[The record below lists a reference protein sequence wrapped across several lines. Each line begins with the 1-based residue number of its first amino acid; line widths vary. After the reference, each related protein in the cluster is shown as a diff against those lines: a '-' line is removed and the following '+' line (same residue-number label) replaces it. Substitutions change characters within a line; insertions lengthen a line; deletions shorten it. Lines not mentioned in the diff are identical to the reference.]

1 MSMRAHP
8 ATTYVRAGPQTWGR
22 IREAYLSG
30 LSAPAVAARFGVSVA
45 AIRKRAAREGWTK
58 AAMGD
63 AARPAVAA
71 AAAAPSTWGQGQG
84 VGLGPV
90 PAALEAAERP
100 VVAAFRI
107 PLALNPRALAR
118 QSLAR
123 AAQALRE
130 GRALDAQRM
139 AQAAE
144 AVLRVDARVDSWPDE
159 DDTID
164 DDGRDALLVQF
175 VRSIAVDVAVK
186 LARGQPLPA
195 AYADL
200 AAEYADAMAGNGQR
214 AQSG

>member
-1 MSMRAHP
+1 MRAHP

-30 LSAPAVAARFGVSVA
+30 LSAPTVAARFGVSVA

-63 AARPAVAA
+63 ALIAA
-71 AAAAPSTWGQGQG
+71 SWRRTAPGRGAG
-84 VGLGPV
+84 
-90 PAALEAAERP
+90 AALPARLAAGEQP
-100 VVAAFRI
+100 VVEAFRI
-107 PLALNPRALAR
+107 PLALNPRILAR

-123 AAQALRE
+123 AAHALRE

-144 AVLRVDARVDSWPDE
+144 AVLRVEARVDWWPDDGE
-159 DDTID
+159 EID

-200 AAEYADAMAGNGQR
+200 AAEYADAMAEP
-214 AQSG
+214 APPSQSG

>member
-1 MSMRAHP
+1 MRAHP

-30 LSAPAVAARFGVSVA
+30 LSAPTVAARFGVSVA

-63 AARPAVAA
+63 SPSPSWRGPAPRAVGEAAFPDPLVAA
-71 AAAAPSTWGQGQG
+71 EQ
-84 VGLGPV
+84 
-90 PAALEAAERP
+90 P
-100 VVAAFRI
+100 VVEAFRI
-107 PLALNPRALAR
+107 PLALHPRTLAR

-123 AAQALRE
+123 AAHALRE

-139 AQAAE
+139 AHAAE
-144 AVLRVDARVDSWPDE
+144 AVLRVEARVDWWPE
-159 DDTID
+159 DGEEID
-164 DDGRDALLVQF
+164 DDGREALLVQF

-200 AAEYADAMAGNGQR
+200 AAEYRDAMAGGAQPS
-214 AQSG
+214 QSG

>member
-1 MSMRAHP
+1 MRAHP

-30 LSAPAVAARFGVSVA
+30 LSAPTVAARFGVSVA

-63 AARPAVAA
+63 ASRAPSWRGTAPGPGAEAALPDRLAA
-71 AAAAPSTWGQGQG
+71 AEQ
-84 VGLGPV
+84 
-90 PAALEAAERP
+90 P
-100 VVAAFRI
+100 VVEAFRI
-107 PLALNPRALAR
+107 PLALNPRTLAH

-123 AAQALRE
+123 AAHALRE

-139 AQAAE
+139 AHAAE
-144 AVLRVDARVDSWPDE
+144 AVLRVEARVDWWPE
-159 DDTID
+159 DGEEID
-164 DDGRDALLVQF
+164 DDGREALLVQF

>member
-1 MSMRAHP
+1 MRAHP

-30 LSAPAVAARFGVSVA
+30 LSAPTVAARFGVSVA

-63 AARPAVAA
+63 ASRAPSWRGTAPGPGAEAALPDRLAA
-71 AAAAPSTWGQGQG
+71 AEQ
-84 VGLGPV
+84 
-90 PAALEAAERP
+90 P
-100 VVAAFRI
+100 VVEAFRI
-107 PLALNPRALAR
+107 PLALHPRTLAR

-123 AAQALRE
+123 AAHALRE

-139 AQAAE
+139 AHAAE
-144 AVLRVDARVDSWPDE
+144 TVLRVEARVDWWPE
-159 DDTID
+159 DGEEID
-164 DDGRDALLVQF
+164 DDGREALLVQF

>member
-1 MSMRAHP
+1 MRAHP

-22 IREAYLSG
+22 IRGAYLSG

-63 AARPAVAA
+63 ASPAPSWRGAAARPGREVAFPDPLVAA
-71 AAAAPSTWGQGQG
+71 EQ
-84 VGLGPV
+84 
-90 PAALEAAERP
+90 P
-100 VVAAFRI
+100 VVEAFRI
-107 PLALNPRALAR
+107 PLALHPRTLAR

-123 AAQALRE
+123 AAHALRE

-139 AQAAE
+139 AHAAE
-144 AVLRVDARVDSWPDE
+144 AVLRVEARVDWWPDDGE
-159 DDTID
+159 EID
-164 DDGRDALLVQF
+164 DDGREALLVQF

-186 LARGQPLPA
+186 LARGQPLPS

-200 AAEYADAMAGNGQR
+200 AAEYADAMAGP
-214 AQSG
+214 AQPSQSE

>member
-1 MSMRAHP
+1 
-8 ATTYVRAGPQTWGR
+8 
-22 IREAYLSG
+22 
-30 LSAPAVAARFGVSVA
+30 
-45 AIRKRAAREGWTK
+45 
-58 AAMGD
+58 
-63 AARPAVAA
+63 
-71 AAAAPSTWGQGQG
+71 
-84 VGLGPV
+84 
-90 PAALEAAERP
+90 
-100 VVAAFRI
+100 
-107 PLALNPRALAR
+107 
-118 QSLAR
+118 
-123 AAQALRE
+123 
-130 GRALDAQRM
+130 M

>member
-1 MSMRAHP
+1 MRAHP

-30 LSAPAVAARFGVSVA
+30 LSAPTVAARFGVSVA

-63 AARPAVAA
+63 ASCVPSWRGAAPGPGAQAALPDRLAA
-71 AAAAPSTWGQGQG
+71 AEQ
-84 VGLGPV
+84 
-90 PAALEAAERP
+90 P
-100 VVAAFRI
+100 VVEAFRI
-107 PLALNPRALAR
+107 PLALNPRTLAR

-123 AAQALRE
+123 AAHALRE

-144 AVLRVDARVDSWPDE
+144 AVLRVEARVDWWPE
-159 DDTID
+159 DGEEID
-164 DDGRDALLVQF
+164 DDGREALLVQF

>member
-1 MSMRAHP
+1 MRAHP

-30 LSAPAVAARFGVSVA
+30 LSAPTVAARFGVSVA

-63 AARPAVAA
+63 SPSPSWGGTARRPPRPDGDAAFPDRLAA
-71 AAAAPSTWGQGQG
+71 AEQ
-84 VGLGPV
+84 
-90 PAALEAAERP
+90 P
-100 VVAAFRI
+100 VVEAFRI
-107 PLALNPRALAR
+107 PLALHPRTLAR

-123 AAQALRE
+123 AAHALRE

-139 AQAAE
+139 AHAAE
-144 AVLRVDARVDSWPDE
+144 AVLRVEARVDWWPE
-159 DDTID
+159 DGEEID
-164 DDGRDALLVQF
+164 DDGREALLVQF

-200 AAEYADAMAGNGQR
+200 AAEYADATAEP
-214 AQSG
+214 AQPSQSA

>member
-1 MSMRAHP
+1 MRAHP
-8 ATTYVRAGPQTWGR
+8 ATTYVHAGPQTWGR

-63 AARPAVAA
+63 ASRAPSWRG
-71 AAAAPSTWGQGQG
+71 AAP
-84 VGLGPV
+84 GPGAEADL
-90 PAALEAAERP
+90 PDRLAAAERP
-100 VVAAFRI
+100 VVAAYRV
-107 PLALNPRALAR
+107 PLALHPRTLAH

-123 AAQALRE
+123 AAHALRE

-144 AVLRVDARVDSWPDE
+144 AVLRVEARVDWWPDDG
-159 DDTID
+159 DDID

-175 VRSIAVDVAVK
+175 VRSMAVDIAVK

>member
-1 MSMRAHP
+1 MRAHP

-30 LSAPAVAARFGVSVA
+30 LSAPTVAARFGVSVA

-63 AARPAVAA
+63 ALIAA
-71 AAAAPSTWGQGQG
+71 SWRGAAPGRGAG
-84 VGLGPV
+84 
-90 PAALEAAERP
+90 AALPARLADRLPDRLAAGEQP
-100 VVAAFRI
+100 VVEAFRT
-107 PLALNPRALAR
+107 PLALNPRILAR

-123 AAQALRE
+123 AAHALRE

-144 AVLRVDARVDSWPDE
+144 AVLRVEARVDWWPDDGE
-159 DDTID
+159 EID

-200 AAEYADAMAGNGQR
+200 AAEYADAMAEP
-214 AQSG
+214 APPSQSG

>member
-1 MSMRAHP
+1 MRAHP

-30 LSAPAVAARFGVSVA
+30 LSAPTVAARFGVSVA

-58 AAMGD
+58 ATMGD
-63 AARPAVAA
+63 ASRAPSWRGTAPGPGAEAALPDRLAA
-71 AAAAPSTWGQGQG
+71 AEQ
-84 VGLGPV
+84 
-90 PAALEAAERP
+90 P
-100 VVAAFRI
+100 VVEAFRI
-107 PLALNPRALAR
+107 PLALNPRTLAR

-123 AAQALRE
+123 AAHALRE

-144 AVLRVDARVDSWPDE
+144 AVLRVEARVDWWPDDGE
-159 DDTID
+159 EID

>member
-1 MSMRAHP
+1 MRAHP

-30 LSAPAVAARFGVSVA
+30 LSAPTVAARFGVSVA

-63 AARPAVAA
+63 ASRAPSWRGTAPGPGAEAALPDRLAA
-71 AAAAPSTWGQGQG
+71 AEQ
-84 VGLGPV
+84 
-90 PAALEAAERP
+90 P
-100 VVAAFRI
+100 VVEAFRI
-107 PLALNPRALAR
+107 PLALNPRTLAR

-123 AAQALRE
+123 AAHALRE
-130 GRALDAQRM
+130 GRALHAQRM
-139 AQAAE
+139 AHAAE
-144 AVLRVDARVDSWPDE
+144 AVLRVEARVDWWPE
-159 DDTID
+159 DGEEID
-164 DDGRDALLVQF
+164 DDGREALLVQF

>member
-1 MSMRAHP
+1 MRAHP

-30 LSAPAVAARFGVSVA
+30 LSAPTVAARFGVSVA

-63 AARPAVAA
+63 AARPPSWRGAAPRPGGEVTPFPDALVAA
-71 AAAAPSTWGQGQG
+71 EQ
-84 VGLGPV
+84 
-90 PAALEAAERP
+90 P
-100 VVAAFRI
+100 VVEAFRI
-107 PLALNPRALAR
+107 PLALHPRTLAR

-123 AAQALRE
+123 AAHALRE

-139 AQAAE
+139 AHAAE
-144 AVLRVDARVDSWPDE
+144 AVLRVEARVDWWPDDGE
-159 DDTID
+159 EID
-164 DDGRDALLVQF
+164 DDGREALLVQF

-200 AAEYADAMAGNGQR
+200 AAEYRDAMAGGAQPS
-214 AQSG
+214 QSG

>member
-1 MSMRAHP
+1 MRAHP

-30 LSAPAVAARFGVSVA
+30 LSAPTVAARFGVSVA

-63 AARPAVAA
+63 ASRAPSWRGAAPGPGGEAALPDRLVAA
-71 AAAAPSTWGQGQG
+71 EQ
-84 VGLGPV
+84 
-90 PAALEAAERP
+90 P
-100 VVAAFRI
+100 VVEAFRI
-107 PLALNPRALAR
+107 PLALHPRTLAR

-123 AAQALRE
+123 AAHALRE

-139 AQAAE
+139 AHAAE
-144 AVLRVDARVDSWPDE
+144 AVLRVEARVDWWPE
-159 DDTID
+159 DGEEID
-164 DDGRDALLVQF
+164 DDGREALLVQF